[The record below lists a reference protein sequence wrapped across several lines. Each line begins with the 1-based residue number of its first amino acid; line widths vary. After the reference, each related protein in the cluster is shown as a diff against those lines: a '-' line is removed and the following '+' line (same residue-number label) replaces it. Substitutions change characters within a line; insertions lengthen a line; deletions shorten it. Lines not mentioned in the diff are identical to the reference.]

1 MTLTASERLTLAA
14 VGMAALVGLGL
25 LLWQRQSDPLTVS
38 LGTPDLS
45 EQRASG
51 SIRHS
56 AARANWWDDALTRA
70 RQVDINT
77 AGAAELE
84 RLPEIGPAL
93 AQRIVAH
100 RARHGRF
107 GRPEELLQ
115 VSCLFVRGL
124 ATLVGIPPRR
134 LVHDAFQVLG
144 NAGVFRANSRERF
157 GDDVAQNALACGGQH
172 GRPKGKKL
180 VQNQAE

>member
-1 MTLTASERLTLAA
+1 MRLTASERLTLAA

-25 LLWQRQSDPLTVS
+25 LLWQRPVAPLTIEPS
-38 LGTPDLS
+38 S
-45 EQRASG
+45 
-51 SIRHS
+51 S
-56 AARANWWDDALTRA
+56 AVKVVTWDDALTRA
-70 RQVDINT
+70 RQVDVNT

-115 VSCLFVRGL
+115 VS
-124 ATLVGIPPRR
+124 GIGP
-134 LVHDAFQVLG
+134 HTMA
-144 NAGVFRANSRERF
+144 
-157 GDDVAQNALACGGQH
+157 ALAGYVTV
-172 GRPKGKKL
+172 GRASLPR
-180 VQNQAE
+180 E

>member
-25 LLWQRQSDPLTVS
+25 LLWQRQPDPLTVS
-38 LGTPDLS
+38 LGPLHGDAQL
-45 EQRASG
+45 ASG
-51 SIRHS
+51 SMRHS
-56 AARANWWDDALTRA
+56 AAKAHWWDDALTRA

-93 AQRIVAH
+93 AQRIMAH

-115 VSCLFVRGL
+115 VTGIGPHTMAAL
-124 ATLVGIPPRR
+124 AGYVTVGHTPPPR
-134 LVHDAFQVLG
+134 
-144 NAGVFRANSRERF
+144 E
-157 GDDVAQNALACGGQH
+157 
-172 GRPKGKKL
+172 
-180 VQNQAE
+180 

>member
-38 LGTPDLS
+38 LGPRDLKH
-45 EQRASG
+45 QRASG

-56 AARANWWDDALTRA
+56 SSMADRWDEALTRA

-115 VSCLFVRGL
+115 VS
-124 ATLVGIPPRR
+124 GIGPYTM
-134 LVHDAFQVLG
+134 A
-144 NAGVFRANSRERF
+144 
-157 GDDVAQNALACGGQH
+157 ALAGYVTV
-172 GRPKGKKL
+172 GRASLPR
-180 VQNQAE
+180 E

>member
-25 LLWQRQSDPLTVS
+25 LLWQRQPDPLTAS
-38 LGTPDLS
+38 LGPLHGD

-51 SIRHS
+51 SMRHS
-56 AARANWWDDALTRA
+56 AAKAHWWDDALTRA
-70 RQVDINT
+70 RQVDVNT
-77 AGAAELE
+77 AGAAELA

-115 VSCLFVRGL
+115 V
-124 ATLVGIPPRR
+124 VGIGPHT
-134 LVHDAFQVLG
+134 LA
-144 NAGVFRANSRERF
+144 
-157 GDDVAQNALACGGQH
+157 ALAGYVTVE
-172 GRPKGKKL
+172 RAPRTR
-180 VQNQAE
+180 E